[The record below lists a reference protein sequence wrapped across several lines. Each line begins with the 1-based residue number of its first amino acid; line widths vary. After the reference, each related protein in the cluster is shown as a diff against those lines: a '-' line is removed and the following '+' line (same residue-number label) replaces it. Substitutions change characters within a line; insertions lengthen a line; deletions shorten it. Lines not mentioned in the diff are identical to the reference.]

1 MTKMF
6 LLINKTHVGFGLR
19 LKLSQNI
26 YQMFLLVKKTHV
38 GLLLGLKLCLEMFP
52 LVDKTHVG
60 FSQAQNYA

>member
-1 MTKMF
+1 
-6 LLINKTHVGFGLR
+6 
-19 LKLSQNI
+19 
-26 YQMFLLVKKTHV
+26 MFLLVKKTHV